1 MAPAAAVA
9 GTAGATAGG
18 ITAASGIGAGASVN
32 VFTGAATA
40 GATQGLAGSL
50 AAMPAS
56 FSASQ
61 FLSLAIGGIQ
71 AASALQSG
79 NISEANAQE
88 AADIAR
94 QRAELDEA
102 NAKAIRRTSVERALI
117 LQEQRDRLLASQ
129 TSAFI
134 SGGIRTNVGVPLL
147 VEAETRADIAKDTGF
162 ILETGRVQSAQLRSS
177 AGFRGAKAKRI
188 ESIGKSRKRKSRLD
202 AIGIATGASLSF
214 LGVAA

>member
-1 MAPAAAVA
+1 MAPAAV
-9 GTAGATAGG
+9 GTGVGV
-18 ITAASGIGAGASVN
+18 GIGAGGSAISAIGAGTIPAAS
-32 VFTGAATA
+32 ALA
-40 GATQGLAGSL
+40 GASIP
-50 AAMPAS
+50 AA

-79 NISEANAQE
+79 NISEANAKE
-88 AADIAR
+88 AADIQQ

-102 NAKAIRRTSVERALI
+102 NAKAVRRTSVERALI

-129 TSAFI
+129 TSGFI

-147 VEAETRADIAKDTGF
+147 VETETRADIAKDTGF
-162 ILETGRVQSAQLRSS
+162 ILETGRVGSAQLRSS
-177 AGFRGAKAKRI
+177 AGFRNVAAKRI
-188 ESIGKSRKRKSRLD
+188 ESIGRSRKRRSRLS

-214 LGVAA
+214 LGVVA